1 MTDLVSVA
9 PYRCRDRNASCT
21 WLFVANAAFALAV
34 LLSPPPPASANSDQ
48 KAQDIVD
55 NVRDGAAVGRA
66 RGNWVAVPIPMSN
79 PTIGTGL
86 EAILMYLHPK
96 RRGEETATNATSGL
110 VGLYTNTDSW
120 FVGGFHNNS
129 WSNDRFRFTGAVGEG
144 DLNLSYYGTG
154 GVSVSDNGLDYEL
167 KIAALFSQIQA
178 RLPWMTDWYGGVR
191 YVYMRSKTIFSSGNA
206 IPGIPVGDV
215 DVPLRAAGL
224 GLLLTYDSRDD
235 NYYPTRGQYFQTSW
249 TNFDPTWGGDLNFDK
264 SVDFYNYYH
273 SFNERTV
280 LALRARIEASGDGTP
295 FFFLSTLDMRGF
307 PRDLYMDNYTLSTNA
322 ETRYKFSARWGG
334 VAFVEAGTYADTF
347 SGLTYGSSIT
357 SYGAGLR
364 WQATADKPLNLA
376 LDVAVST
383 DDSAIYLRVGEQY

>member
-1 MTDLVSVA
+1 MT
-9 PYRCRDRNASCT
+9 SCT
-21 WLFVANAAFALAV
+21 WARVANSILVLAV
-34 LLSPPPPASANSDQ
+34 LLLVVPPVRANSDQ
-48 KAQDIVD
+48 KAQEIVD

-110 VGLYTNTDSW
+110 VGMYTNTDSW

-129 WSNDRFRFTGAVGEG
+129 WDNDRFRFTGAVGEG
-144 DLNLSYYGTG
+144 NLNLRYYGTG
-154 GVSVSDNGLDYEL
+154 GISVSDNGLDYEL
-167 KIAALFSQIQA
+167 QIAALFSQIQA
-178 RLPWMTDWYGGVR
+178 RLPWTTDWYGGVR
-191 YVYMRSKTIFSSGNA
+191 YMYMRSKTVFNSGIA

-235 NYYPTRGQYFQTSW
+235 NYYPTRGQYVQAGW
-249 TNFDPTWGGDLNFDK
+249 TDFNPTWGGDLDFDK

-307 PRDLYMDNYTLSTNA
+307 PRDLYMDNYTLSTHA
-322 ETRYKFSARWGG
+322 ETRYKFAARWGV
-334 VAFVEAGTYADTF
+334 VAFIEAGTYADTF
-347 SGLTYGSSIT
+347 SGLADGSIIT

-364 WQATADKPLNLA
+364 WQVTADKRLNLA
-376 LDVAVST
+376 FDAAVST
-383 DDSAIYLRVGEQY
+383 DDSAIYLRIGEKY